1 MRRRAFLGIIGAGAS
16 GFAAGVLP
24 TLRAAAAS
32 TIPRRPLG
40 RTGLDVP
47 IIGFPGLGLIH
58 DEQSICT
65 ELVHAAVD
73 AGVNYLDVAPAYG
86 KGDCEIKMGI
96 GLQGI
101 PRHTYFLACK
111 TKMRDAAGCT
121 EELNRSLVRLKTDHF
136 DLYQLHCLMKVEE
149 VDQALGPGGAMEVI
163 LKAREQG
170 KIRHIG
176 FSAHTT
182 VAALAAMKKFQ
193 FDTVMF
199 PISYV
204 EYFKI
209 GFGKEVLALAREQN
223 AAVLAIKPLAGGA
236 WAPDAKRTRKWWYRP
251 IDDPAEANLALRFTL
266 SQPAVTAGMPP
277 AWPDIFRQAIGI
289 ARDYRPITAQET
301 SKLESMAAA
310 GFSVFEKQQKTAS
323 AHDYGHDPFG
333 CGESLA

>member
-1 MRRRAFLGIIGAGAS
+1 MRRRSFLKIAGGGAAS
-16 GFAAGVLP
+16 FAAGVIP
-24 TLRAAAAS
+24 TLRAAS
-32 TIPRRPLG
+32 SQGIPRRPLG

-58 DEQSICT
+58 DDQATCT
-65 ELVHAAVD
+65 DLIHAAID
-73 AGVNYLDVAPAYG
+73 AGVNYLDNAPAYG
-86 KGDCEIKMGI
+86 KGDSEIKMGI

-101 PRHTYFLACK
+101 PRDSYFLACK

-121 EELNRSLVRLKTDHF
+121 EELNRSLERHKTDHF
-136 DLYQLHCLMKVEE
+136 DLYQLHCLMTADE
-149 VDQALGPGGAMEVI
+149 VNQALGPGGAMEVI
-163 LKAREQG
+163 LKAKEQG

-182 VAALAAMKKFQ
+182 AAALAAMRGFK

-209 GFGKEVLALAREQN
+209 GFGKEVLALAQEQG

-251 IDDPAEANLALRFTL
+251 IDDPAEAGMALRFTL
-266 SQPAVTAGMPP
+266 SQPGVASGVAP
-277 AWPDIFRQAIGI
+277 AWPDIFKQAIGI
-289 ARDYRPITAQET
+289 ARDYAPITPEET
-301 SKLESMAAA
+301 AKLETMAAA
-310 GFSVFEKQQKTAS
+310 CFSSFEKMQKTAC
-323 AHDYGHDPFG
+323 YGEDPFG
-333 CGESLA
+333 CHA